1 MSELFEKSIRTLE
14 LPAVLEKLAAKAVSQ
29 AAKDR
34 CLKLTPSTD
43 AEEVLRLLDETDA
56 AKERLGLHGSPS
68 FSGVKD
74 VSAALTRAD
83 HGGMLNTRELLD
95 IAGVLTASRRVA
107 DYDAQRQGEETV
119 LDRLFTS
126 LHTNKYLEEQIR
138 SAILDEE
145 TIADT
150 ASSELADIRRKMRL
164 AASKGRQ
171 ILQRIISSP
180 SYAKVLQ
187 EALIT
192 QRDGRFVVPVKAECK
207 GSMPGLVHDV
217 SSSGAT
223 LFVEPMGVVQA
234 NNELKE
240 LEAREKKEIDRILRQ
255 LFTIGERFPDCAI
268 DVTGGS
274 DAALFA
280 AGMFAAKKGV
290 PAFTYSRKKNR
301 FYDISGAAFADELPC
316 GLTYSIEDFFLMAG
330 GTLLPGRVDNQIL
343 SQYLPDFDPFFDCFL
358 QFRRDWPNI
367 ISYIQRISPSEYGQ
381 TPPLSVQGGYT
392 VKGERGSRNT
402 ANEDALREL
411 ARIGFIQDLEIVP
424 GQQVSFRFRD
434 LNTRAWLRDVG
445 SALELYAYKACVDSA
460 IFHDVI
466 SSAVVRWDEVLGHGS
481 VSNEIDVMA
490 ARGVIPLFLSCKA
503 CDIKT
508 EALNELAILRDRFGG
523 KGAKAAIVTTE
534 VCNAAARHRAAQLGI
549 AVIDLE
555 ELKTGLRV
563 HRLKVIMK
571 AE

>member
-1 MSELFEKSIRTLE
+1 MDTLIELYDERAIENILAPDMFRPRRIVYLCPDEIAQDRTRQE
-14 LPAVLEKLAAKAVSQ
+14 TLAAFF
-29 AAKDR
+29 R
-34 CLKLTPSTD
+34 RRGWEP
-43 AEEVLRLLDETDA
+43 
-56 AKERLGLHGSPS
+56 
-68 FSGVKD
+68 
-74 VSAALTRAD
+74 
-83 HGGMLNTRELLD
+83 EL
-95 IAGVLTASRRVA
+95 I
-107 DYDAQRQGEETV
+107 
-119 LDRLFTS
+119 
-126 LHTNKYLEEQIR
+126 
-138 SAILDEE
+138 
-145 TIADT
+145 
-150 ASSELADIRRKMRL
+150 
-164 AASKGRQ
+164 
-171 ILQRIISSP
+171 
-180 SYAKVLQ
+180 
-187 EALIT
+187 
-192 QRDGRFVVPVKAECK
+192 
-207 GSMPGLVHDV
+207 
-217 SSSGAT
+217 
-223 LFVEPMGVVQA
+223 FVEA
-234 NNELKE
+234 SLFK
-240 LEAREKKEIDRILRQ
+240 ADRILRQ
-255 LFTIGERFPDCAI
+255 LFTIGERFPGCAI

-411 ARIGFIQDLEIVP
+411 ARIDFIQDLEIVP

-445 SALELYAYKACVDSA
+445 SALELYAYK
-460 IFHDVI
+460 
-466 SSAVVRWDEVLGHGS
+466 AVVRWDEVLGHGS

-555 ELKTGLRV
+555 ELKTCQIV